1 MLLYD
6 KKWVFYGQQQ
16 QHSPV
21 TSLTVD
27 FSGSTDEN
35 LSDPIVLASNW

>member
-1 MLLYD
+1 MI
-6 KKWVFYGQQQ
+6 KSEFFYGQQQ

-21 TSLTVD
+21 TSLPVD